1 MIDLEA
7 TSPTANCPATNQFP
21 CCSDKTKMLFGT
33 TECIDQV
40 RSQPRFIFEVV
51 RSDARNLRQKDNLVN
66 RMVQLCGEDQV
77 PTELGGTRAVRRKR
91 SVNATSRI
99 IPINQAFQS
108 SSGQIVNTD
117 LTFGK
122 KTSKINSKN
131 IDEKNNFTVHT
142 EEKIILMNGHST
154 CTDDK

>member
-1 MIDLEA
+1 MFFQETCLGSLVKDMIDLGA
-7 TSPTANCPATNQFP
+7 TKPTENCPTSNPFP
-21 CCSDKTKMLFGT
+21 CCSDETKRLFGT

-122 KTSKINSKN
+122 KTSKI
-131 IDEKNNFTVHT
+131 V
-142 EEKIILMNGHST
+142 KI
-154 CTDDK
+154 

>member
-1 MIDLEA
+1 MTMFFQETCLGSLVKDMIDLGA
-7 TSPTANCPATNQFP
+7 TKPTENCPTSNPLP

-40 RSQPRFIFEVV
+40 RAQPKFIFEVV
-51 RSDARNLRQKDNLVN
+51 RSDNRNLRQKDNLVN

-77 PTELGGTRAVRRKR
+77 PTELGGTRVVRRKR

-99 IPINQAFQS
+99 IPINQAFES
-108 SSGQIVNTD
+108 SSGQTVNTD

-122 KTSKINSKN
+122 KTSKK
-131 IDEKNNFTVHT
+131 V
-142 EEKIILMNGHST
+142 
-154 CTDDK
+154 

>member
-1 MIDLEA
+1 MITLGA
-7 TSPTANCPATNQFP
+7 TSSTVNCPASDPFP
-21 CCSDKTKMLFGT
+21 CCSAKTLQLLGT
-33 TECIDQV
+33 TDCIDQV
-40 RSQPRFIFEVV
+40 KAQPRFIFEIRRAPT
-51 RSDARNLRQKDNLVN
+51 RSTLDYNEAHNLVN
-66 RMVQLCGEDQV
+66 RMTQLCGQNQV

-131 IDEKNNFTVHT
+131 IDEKITSLY
-142 EEKIILMNGHST
+142 IQRRR
-154 CTDDK
+154 

>member
-1 MIDLEA
+1 MGSLVDDMIKLGA
-7 TSPTANCPATNQFP
+7 TKPTENCPTSNPLP

-40 RSQPRFIFEVV
+40 RAQPKFIFEVV
-51 RSDARNLRQKDNLVN
+51 RSDNRNLRQKDNLVN

-77 PTELGGTRAVRRKR
+77 PTELGGTRVVRRKR

-99 IPINQAFQS
+99 IPINQAFES
-108 SSGQIVNTD
+108 SSGQTVNTD

-122 KTSKINSKN
+122 KTSKK
-131 IDEKNNFTVHT
+131 V
-142 EEKIILMNGHST
+142 
-154 CTDDK
+154 